1 MEVRPFWG
9 DEDAE
14 GQIRRLDAELTE
26 APRTAHRVRS
36 RTAPRAGPLRD
47 EFLIKIQAMDG
58 VDPEVIRTLVEERL
72 SWARGKLARYE
83 GVRDRFLD
91 GRTEERYLA
100 DADRIGPYLTLLGG
114 IALEAETVRWCERA
128 LVVLKRRAPLS

>member
-1 MEVRPFWG
+1 VATIGAMEVRPFWG

-14 GQIRRLDAELTE
+14 GQIRRLDVELTE

-83 GVRDRFLD
+83 GSATGSSTAEPRSSTSRTRTGSARTSRSWEESPWRRRPSAGAN
-91 GRTEERYLA
+91 GR
-100 DADRIGPYLTLLGG
+100 
-114 IALEAETVRWCERA
+114 
-128 LVVLKRRAPLS
+128 LSS